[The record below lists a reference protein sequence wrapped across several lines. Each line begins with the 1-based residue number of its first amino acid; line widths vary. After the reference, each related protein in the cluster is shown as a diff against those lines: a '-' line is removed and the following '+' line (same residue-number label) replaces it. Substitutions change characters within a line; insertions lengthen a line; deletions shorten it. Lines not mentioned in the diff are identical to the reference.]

1 MRIQFQW
8 GCVKLVKQW
17 MCFLGRSKQIKNYNL
32 LKPCTPRFVQTGRKW
47 HNPEG
52 KSPEQ
57 NLLEKLSSSHHDIC
71 SLCFAQSLTSTIVA
85 DFVLSSIWGL
95 WVQLLGISKFP
106 SQNDWIG
113 LVATLCPPEG
123 SPSSPSGGRS
133 TTRPPRAN
141 TFDQASWSISGN
153 HIIPLLFC

>member
-1 MRIQFQW
+1 
-8 GCVKLVKQW
+8 
-17 MCFLGRSKQIKNYNL
+17 MCFLGRSKEIKNYNL
-32 LKPCTPRFVQTGRKW
+32 LKPCTPRFLQTGRKW

-95 WVQLLGISKFP
+95 WIQLLGITLASLKIICRINMTLLYFHWKDTWPPPTHSLGP
-106 SQNDWIG
+106 SPKETASVREAPPKLASPLFG
-113 LVATLCPPEG
+113 HCPN
-123 SPSSPSGGRS
+123 S
-133 TTRPPRAN
+133 
-141 TFDQASWSISGN
+141 D
-153 HIIPLLFC
+153 